1 VNYGFDSRY
10 LLTLTGRVDGSSRFS
25 EDNQYGFF
33 PAVAVAW
40 RASNE
45 AFMENIDLINELK
58 FRASAGKT
66 GNQSIGNFSYQ
77 ALFGVASYS
86 GTPALVPS
94 QIPNPDLKWEETDQ
108 MDIGFDLAML
118 EERVSLSVNA
128 YMKETNNLLLNRPV
142 PSSTG
147 FTSYSSNIGATEN
160 KGLEFSLET
169 VNVRTRDIQ
178 WTTSLNISLNRNKV
192 TKLFNDEP
200 FSSGFTSRI
209 QVGEPIGA
217 FYGYVSDG
225 IWNTQDEIDAYEA
238 EDPNHSVGAAIPGD
252 VRFVDLNGDG
262 VVNSE
267 DQQIIGDA
275 NPDFFGGFNSNFSYK
290 GLEVNAFLQFQVGND
305 IYNNNRG
312 FYEHFG
318 YSYTATTKALER
330 WTPENT
336 DTDVYRS
343 SWLDSNQNTR
353 DSDLFLEDGSYL
365 RLKNLTIAYN
375 FDAELLDRVG
385 LRTARISVTGTNVFT
400 VTDYSGP
407 DPEVNTFSGSNTA
420 LGTDFFTYPQARSIQ
435 FGINLGL

>member
-1 VNYGFDSRY
+1 
-10 LLTLTGRVDGSSRFS
+10 
-25 EDNQYGFF
+25 
-33 PAVAVAW
+33 
-40 RASNE
+40 
-45 AFMENIDLINELK
+45 
-58 FRASAGKT
+58 
-66 GNQSIGNFSYQ
+66 
-77 ALFGVASYS
+77 
-86 GTPALVPS
+86 
-94 QIPNPDLKWEETDQ
+94 

-118 EERVSLSVNA
+118 EERVSLSVDA

-225 IWNTQDEIDAYEA
+225 IWNTQDEIDAYLA

-343 SWLDSNQNTR
+343 SWLDNNQNTR